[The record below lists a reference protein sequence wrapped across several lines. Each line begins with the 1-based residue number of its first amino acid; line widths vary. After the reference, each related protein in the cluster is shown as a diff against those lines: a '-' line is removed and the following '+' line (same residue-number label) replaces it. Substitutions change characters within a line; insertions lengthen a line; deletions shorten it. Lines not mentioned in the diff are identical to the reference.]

1 MLGSGDAGKPRAMGA
16 DAAAGGPAGA
26 DGKPEAAIS
35 GNISPK
41 DLSFHTLTKF
51 LTSCKKLKKDRV
63 SHVK

>member
-1 MLGSGDAGKPRAMGA
+1 MGA

-51 LTSCKKLKKDRV
+51 FTSCKKLKKDRV